1 MDLPPKPTNRT
12 WCGRAA
18 PANEWQFSDAN
29 HALLTGRAESRLM
42 LCPECAAAIKGALHA
57 VAYRAKRK
65 TSGNL

>member
-1 MDLPPKPTNRT
+1 VRPR
-12 WCGRAA
+12 A